1 MTVTLHLQPETEQ
14 KLRDKAARA
23 GQTLEAYLEQ
33 LAAASVGSSG
43 AAHLSA
49 EEWIAEF
56 RAWVASHKP
65 LATLADDSR
74 ESIYEG
80 RGE

>member
-1 MTVTLHLQPETEQ
+1 MTLTLKLSPETEK
-14 KLRDKAARA
+14 KLREQAARA

-33 LAAASVGSSG
+33 LAAESPASGS
-43 AAHLSA
+43 AATLSLN
-49 EEWIAEF
+49 EWAVQF
-56 RAWVASHKP
+56 RAWIASHKP